1 MTTTS
6 TPETR
11 YAAQALAR
19 LTDEVDRLSGKIDKL
34 GELMATKGDL
44 ARYAPREIVEARLG
58 DIARRVGEVQAHVEA
73 HDTQLGGLLRE
84 SVARELR
91 WDWRVI
97 GGLGCVITFVFS
109 LLGTILSGTIVGV
122 IVWSLTH
129 APH

>member
-1 MTTTS
+1 MTAS
-6 TPETR
+6 GTPDTR

-44 ARYAPREIVEARLG
+44 ARYAPREIVETRLG
-58 DIARRVGEVQAHVEA
+58 DFERRVGELQAHVEA

-84 SVARELR
+84 SMAREMR

-97 GGLGCVITFVFS
+97 GGLGCVITFIFTLV
-109 LLGTILSGTIVGV
+109 GTILSGILVGV
-122 IVWSLTH
+122 TVWGLTH
-129 APH
+129 LPR